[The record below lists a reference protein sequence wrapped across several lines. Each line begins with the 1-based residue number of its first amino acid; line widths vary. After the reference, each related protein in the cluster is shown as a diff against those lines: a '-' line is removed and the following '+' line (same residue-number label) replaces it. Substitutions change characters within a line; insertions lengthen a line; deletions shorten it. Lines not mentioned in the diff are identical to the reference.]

1 VRTRVAP
8 HAIVA
13 LCRREGLP
21 GAPIIGA
28 PPPEPVNV
36 SKLSRRELNTS
47 LALSSVVGLRM
58 FGLFLIM
65 PVFTAYAIH
74 LPGATPLLVGLAIG
88 VYGFA
93 QALLQVPMGLLSDR
107 LGRHLTITAGLLV
120 FAAGSVLAALAH
132 GIGGIVAG
140 RVLQGMGAVSGASQA
155 LAADHSRDDNRSK
168 VMGIIGVSIGLAFVL
183 AIILS
188 APLAAVAGLRGLFGL
203 TALLAAGAIA
213 LLWAVVPRPAQRR
226 APQAAHGAAVLRMLV
241 RPQLLVLNAS
251 VFMMHAMLTAAFV
264 ALPLMLARHT
274 GIALDRQWQL
284 YLPVMLASALVM
296 GGVLRRVTSV
306 AGSMR
311 LVLACA
317 IGLGLALAGFGLSGR
332 GHALPWL
339 AAIVF
344 FSAFNLLEASLPS
357 LVSRLAPAQLRG
369 AALGAYATCQ
379 FLGAGVGGVLG
390 GIVLQRMGLSAVFA
404 AAAALLAVWL
414 PLLLWGR
421 GRVIAAG
428 APAAA

>member
-1 VRTRVAP
+1 M
-8 HAIVA
+8 
-13 LCRREGLP
+13 
-21 GAPIIGA
+21 
-28 PPPEPVNV
+28 
-36 SKLSRRELNTS
+36 SKLSKRELNTAF
-47 LALSSVVGLRM
+47 ALSSVVGLRM

-88 VYGFA
+88 IYGFA
-93 QALLQVPMGLLSDR
+93 QALLQVPVGLLSDR
-107 LGRHLTITAGLLV
+107 IGRHLTITVGLLIFV
-120 FAAGSVLAALAH
+120 VGSVVAAMAH
-132 GIGGIVAG
+132 GIGGIIVG

-188 APLAAVAGLRGLFGL
+188 APLAEISGLSGLFGL
-203 TALLAAGAIA
+203 TALLALAAIG
-213 LLWAVVPRPAQRR
+213 LLWMLVPRPTQRT
-226 APQAAHGAAVLRMLV
+226 APDSARPGAVLRMLV
-241 RPQLLVLNAS
+241 KPQLMVLNVS
-251 VFMMHAMLTAAFV
+251 VFMMHTMLTAAFV
-264 ALPLMLARHT
+264 ALPLMLIRDT
-274 GIALDRQWQL
+274 GFALDRQWEL
-284 YLPVMLASALVM
+284 YLPVMLISAVVM

-311 LVLACA
+311 LILICA
-317 IGLGLALAGFGLSGR
+317 LGLGLALFGFSAASH
-332 GHALPWL
+332 GHLMLWL

-357 LVSRLAPAQLRG
+357 LVSRLAPPHMRG
-369 AALGAYATCQ
+369 AALGAYATSQ

-390 GIVLQRMGLSAVFA
+390 GVMLQHVGLSAVFA
-404 AAAALLAVWL
+404 AAAALIILWL

-421 GRVIAAG
+421 SRVVAAE
-428 APAAA
+428 AAVAA